1 MTRSRRESKN
11 VKRADML
18 MNAANL
24 KDSSLP
30 TARVLRLPPN
40 IHEVVSLLRA
50 APAELVRSVLI
61 EKAPLNLLHLR
72 LPRTWHLIAGEFQDE
87 ERRVMVTK
95 AIIYD
100 GEDLGQRTGTI
111 STEHMS
117 FDTLRE
123 RFGKELSRA
132 LQQARDND
140 DDDGDD

>member
-1 MTRSRRESKN
+1 
-11 VKRADML
+11 
-18 MNAANL
+18 
-24 KDSSLP
+24 
-30 TARVLRLPPN
+30 
-40 IHEVVSLLRA
+40 
-50 APAELVRSVLI
+50 
-61 EKAPLNLLHLR
+61 
-72 LPRTWHLIAGEFQDE
+72 
-87 ERRVMVTK
+87 MVTK